1 MIEAYAAVHGVDEER
16 KLVITVHERDT
27 DILQVKFRID
37 NCSKFSVKVMHFV
50 EEEASKMNYN
60 VVEWR

>member
-1 MIEAYAAVHGVDEER
+1 MMDTYAAVHGLDEND
-16 KLVITVHERDT
+16 KFVITIHERDT
-27 DILQVKFRID
+27 DTLQVKFRID
-37 NCSKFSVKVMHFV
+37 DCTKFTVKVMHFV